1 MSTNSFLNILLIDK
15 EVGWTSNDVVRKLK
29 GMLNR
34 DEVKKI
40 GHAGTLDPFATGL
53 LLIMLNEGTKKFDHL
68 QTLKKEYIA
77 EIEFGKVT
85 DTYDVTGE
93 VVEEYKREIILEKE
107 KLENI
112 LQEKF
117 SGKISQLPPKYSA
130 LKVAGKRAYDLARQG
145 KEVNLEPR
153 VVEIYKSEILHIE
166 KNVLLLRV
174 VVSSGTYIRSLAHD
188 LGRELGV
195 GAYCKSLRRTKI
207 GEYDVQDARKI
218 NQ

>member
-1 MSTNSFLNILLIDK
+1 MDKNILLIDK

-53 LLIMLNEGTKKFDHL
+53 LLIMLNEGTKKFDEL
-68 QTLKKEYIA
+68 QTLKKEYIS

-85 DTYDVTGE
+85 DTFDVTGE
-93 VVEEYKREIILEKE
+93 TVEEYKQEIILDKE
-107 KLENI
+107 KIEKI
-112 LQEKF
+112 LKEKF
-117 SGKISQLPPKYSA
+117 SGKISQIPPKYSA
-130 LKVAGKRAYDLARQG
+130 LKIAGKRAYDLARQG
-145 KEVNLEPR
+145 KVVSLEPR
-153 VVEIYKSEILHIE
+153 VVEIYEFEILHIE

-174 VVSSGTYIRSLAHD
+174 VVSSGTYIRSLAND
-188 LGRELGV
+188 LGREMGV
-195 GAYCKSLRRTKI
+195 GAYCKSLRRTRI